1 MKTKLTFELDCRQ
14 KDEIQRLAQKTGET
28 MSSVVRS
35 FLPSLLQ
42 MQALNKNP
50 RYGQTARSCGHD
62 PRATKSYTPHR
73 RGGRGVGTIP
83 TGRSST
89 REATA
94 WQAAE
99 TMMTSGSGV
108 GPSTGTGLGAILC
121 GVSFLA

>member
-50 RYGQTARSCGHD
+50 RARLVLQ
-62 PRATKSYTPHR
+62 K
-73 RGGRGVGTIP
+73 
-83 TGRSST
+83 
-89 REATA
+89 
-94 WQAAE
+94 
-99 TMMTSGSGV
+99 
-108 GPSTGTGLGAILC
+108 
-121 GVSFLA
+121 

>member
-50 RYGQTARSCGHD
+50 RARL
-62 PRATKSYTPHR
+62 
-73 RGGRGVGTIP
+73 VL
-83 TGRSST
+83 
-89 REATA
+89 
-94 WQAAE
+94 QN
-99 TMMTSGSGV
+99 
-108 GPSTGTGLGAILC
+108 
-121 GVSFLA
+121 